1 MSYNP
6 EDIYTKERIE
16 QAKNLARKYREVLGL
31 SLMSEAELS
40 EDERES
46 KIPLIHSSK
55 GLYRMYRFECK
66 VCGTKG
72 KKRPLS
78 TALSEG
84 YNHVLEFQHMPNM
97 INPPVKIVGGNFK
110 KEELDTF

>member
-1 MSYNP
+1 MNYNP
-6 EDIYTKERIE
+6 EDIYTKEQIE
-16 QAKNLARKYREVLGL
+16 QAKNLAKKYRDVLGL
-31 SLMSEAELS
+31 RLMSEADLT

-46 KIPLIHSSK
+46 RVPLIHSSK
-55 GLYRMYRFECK
+55 GLYRMYRFECL

-84 YNHVLEFQHMPNM
+84 YNHVLDFQHIPNEFR
-97 INPPVKIVGGNFK
+97 PPVRIVGGNFK